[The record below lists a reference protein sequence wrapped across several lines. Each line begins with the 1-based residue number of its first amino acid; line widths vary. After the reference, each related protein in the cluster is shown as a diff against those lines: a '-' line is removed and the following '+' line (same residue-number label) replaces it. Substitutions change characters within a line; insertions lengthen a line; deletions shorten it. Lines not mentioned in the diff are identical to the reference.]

1 MPLPVVQA
9 SASSFMMNGH
19 VDHTIGDVSVDFEE
33 RDDFLAPDY
42 VPLPEL
48 TARINAKIQRFLR
61 LQPKDKQVR
70 KVQEQTKVSLNV
82 IKEALDRYECVI
94 SHQSDMIKC

>member
-19 VDHTIGDVSVDFEE
+19 IDHTIGDISADFGEY
-33 RDDFLAPDY
+33 DDFLTPDY

-70 KVQEQTKVSLNV
+70 KVQEQTKVSFNV
-82 IKEALDRYECVI
+82 IREALNRYECVV
-94 SHQSDMIKC
+94 SHQSGMIKC